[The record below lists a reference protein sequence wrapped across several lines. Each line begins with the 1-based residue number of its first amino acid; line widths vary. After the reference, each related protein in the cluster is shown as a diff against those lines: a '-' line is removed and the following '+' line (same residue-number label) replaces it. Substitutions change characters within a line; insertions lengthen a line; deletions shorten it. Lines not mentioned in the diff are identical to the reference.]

1 MGKPVIL
8 TVWMVIVATLVSCG
22 AAPPKR
28 YYTLANDTKIPAA
41 KTPTPTCTLPLV
53 IASVMAASPY
63 EDDKIVFR
71 SNDFEIRY
79 YNYRFW
85 VDPPEKMMSG
95 LLQRRMESSGLFEAV
110 EYRINSASEHLALYV
125 KLNAI
130 EERDRDEQWYARLA
144 MSFVLKTSD
153 KEEVIWTHAFDKE
166 RRATEQSA
174 LGIVATLS
182 DIYNHEVEDAIESL
196 SGFLPSY
203 EGCLERSENDSR
215 AESQ

>member
-1 MGKPVIL
+1 MGKPVYL
-8 TVWMVIVATLVSCG
+8 TVWILIVITLVSFV

-28 YYTLANDTKIPAA
+28 YYTLANDTQETAA
-41 KTPTPTCTLPLV
+41 KTPMPICTLPLV

-85 VDPPEKMMSG
+85 VDPPEKMIIG
-95 LLQRRMESSGLFEAV
+95 LLQQRMESSGLFQTV

-130 EERDRDEQWYARLA
+130 EERDRDDQWYARLA
-144 MSFVLKTSD
+144 MTFVLKTSD
-153 KEEVIWTHAFDKE
+153 KEVVIWKHTFDEE
-166 RRATEQSA
+166 RRAKEHSA

-182 DIYNHEVEDAIESL
+182 DIYNDEVDGATESL
-196 SGFLPSY
+196 SRFLPSY
-203 EGCLERSENDSR
+203 KGCLEPSADDSR
-215 AESQ
+215 AE

>member
-1 MGKPVIL
+1 MGKATYL
-8 TVWMVIVATLVSCG
+8 TASIFLVVTLVSCA

-28 YYTLANDTKIPAA
+28 YYTLSNDTKEPSA
-41 KTPTPTCTLPLV
+41 KTPVPACTLPLV

-63 EDDKIVFR
+63 EDDKIAFR
-71 SNDFEIRY
+71 SDDFEIRY

-85 VDPPEKMMSG
+85 VDPPERMIMG
-95 LLQRRMESSGLFEAV
+95 LLQQRMEGSELFPAV
-110 EYRINSASEHLALYV
+110 EYRINSASDHLALYV

-153 KEEVIWTHAFDKE
+153 KEDVVWKHAFDKE
-166 RRATEQSA
+166 RQTRERSA

-182 DIYNHEVEDAIESL
+182 DIYNEEITRAIESL
-196 SGFLPSY
+196 SDFLPSY
-203 EGCLERSENDSR
+203 AGCLEHSADDSR
-215 AESQ
+215 AESP

>member
-1 MGKPVIL
+1 MVKTEYLPVWIWL
-8 TVWMVIVATLVSCG
+8 IITMVSCG
-22 AAPPKR
+22 SVPPNR
-28 YYTLANDTKIPAA
+28 YYTLANDTKLPGTKMPIPV
-41 KTPTPTCTLPLV
+41 CTLPLV
-53 IASVMAASPY
+53 IASVMAAPPY

-85 VDPPEKMMSG
+85 VDPPEKMIMG
-95 LLQRRMESSGLFEAV
+95 LLQRRMESSGLFQAV
-110 EYRINSASEHLALYV
+110 EYRINSASDHLALYV

-153 KEEVIWTHAFDKE
+153 KEDVIWKHAFDKE
-166 RRATEQSA
+166 LRAREQSA

-182 DIYNHEVEDAIESL
+182 DIYNDEVDGAIESL

-203 EGCLERSENDSR
+203 KGCLEPSADDSR
-215 AESQ
+215 

>member
-1 MGKPVIL
+1 MGKTAYL
-8 TVWMVIVATLVSCG
+8 TVWIFLVITLISCG

-28 YYTLANDTKIPAA
+28 YYTLANDTKGPAA
-41 KTPTPTCTLPLV
+41 KTPIPACTLPLV
-53 IASVMAASPY
+53 MASVMAASPY

-85 VDPPEKMMSG
+85 VDPPEKMIMG
-95 LLQRRMESSGLFEAV
+95 LLQRRMASSGLFQTV
-110 EYRINSASEHLALYV
+110 DYRINSASDHLALYV

-130 EERDRDEQWYARLA
+130 EERDRDEHWYARLA
-144 MSFVLKTSD
+144 MSFVLKTSS
-153 KEEVIWTHAFDKE
+153 KEEVIWKYAFDKE
-166 RRATEQSA
+166 GRSKEQSA

-182 DIYNHEVEDAIESL
+182 DIYNDEVDGTIESL

-203 EGCLERSENDSR
+203 EGCQEP
-215 AESQ
+215 